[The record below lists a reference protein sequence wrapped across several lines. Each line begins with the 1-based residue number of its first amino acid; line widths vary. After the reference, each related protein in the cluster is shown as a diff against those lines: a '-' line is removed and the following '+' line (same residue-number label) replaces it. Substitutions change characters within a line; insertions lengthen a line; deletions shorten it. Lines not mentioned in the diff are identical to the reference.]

1 MKNAPT
7 DALYIEPKF
16 RKTWGRSMCYEEAEI
31 IADQVN
37 EQLRAGLSP
46 RRTEQL
52 FNNLPY
58 PVKFVL
64 REKHNYALDLPSEL
78 IS

>member
-1 MKNAPT
+1 MKHVQT
-7 DALYIEPKF
+7 DVLYIEPKF
-16 RKTWGRSMCYEEAEI
+16 RKTWGRVMCYEEAEI
-31 IADQVN
+31 IVEQVN

-52 FNNLPY
+52 LNNLPY

-64 REKHNYALDLPSEL
+64 RAKFHYALDLPSEL

>member
-1 MKNAPT
+1 MKHVQT
-7 DALYIEPKF
+7 DVLYIEPKF
-16 RKTWGRSMCYEEAEI
+16 RKTRGRVMCYEEAEI
-31 IADQVN
+31 IAEQVN

-52 FNNLPY
+52 VNNLPF
-58 PVKFVL
+58 PVRLVLYTKF
-64 REKHNYALDLPSEL
+64 HYALDLPSEL